1 VPGAPLDLDNKQ
13 MIGYLTPYGLS
24 DTATASANMERNV
37 DDKNSFCNSH
47 CLQLLS
53 PDGRWIVLAS
63 IAVLMVVRMEG
74 ISRFVLASPFYHRK
88 IGIFGLWTALLLY
101 LPPIL

>member
-1 VPGAPLDLDNKQ
+1 MSRETDDRIPDAGRI
-13 MIGYLTPYGLS
+13 IGYSNGFCKY
-24 DTATASANMERNV
+24 V
-37 DDKNSFCNSH
+37 DDKNSFCNSL

-53 PDGRWIVLAS
+53 PDGRWIVLVS
-63 IAVLMVVRMEG
+63 IAVLMVMVVGMEG